1 MIAIPPPG
9 YTGKRLTLACP
20 HCASVLKVRSSRTVT
35 AMVRQVSLLCLNVE
49 CGASFGADLTI
60 THAIAPSAQPNPAV
74 KLRTFA
80 SRKKPANDD
89 VPARTDAP
97 SGSEVP
103 PANDDGDAV
112 ATLA

>member
-1 MIAIPPPG
+1 MTAIPPPG

-35 AMVRQVSLLCLNVE
+35 PMVRQVSLLCLNDE

-74 KLRTFA
+74 KLRAFA
-80 SRKKPANDD
+80 SRKRAANDD
-89 VPARTDAP
+89 TPSRTDAP
-97 SGSEVP
+97 SGPEVP
-103 PANDDGDAV
+103 PANDETDDV